1 MAINIPF
8 EFATVRMNVK
18 ELVNKRASDI
28 EYRLKY
34 GIYATDRDETAE
46 QVHTRLRA
54 LQEKEED
61 VTMADFVNMNTLINE
76 LIERGYFQQH
86 YAHGF

>member
-1 MAINIPF
+1 MNIAF
-8 EFATVRMNVK
+8 EFATVRMNVR
-18 ELVNKRASDI
+18 EQVNKAAGDI

-46 QVHTRLRA
+46 QVHARLRE
-54 LQEKEED
+54 LQEKED
-61 VTMADFVNMNTLINE
+61 CTMADFVNMDTLIRE
-76 LIERGYFQQH
+76 LEERKYFPQH